1 MLGSKWN
8 VGSWSV
14 RFFFIWDVS
23 DIYFQRDSQ
32 HFGRVVIYFQRDSWH
47 FGRVVRSAVA
57 REHAGRFEKVCC
69 SEEALVRA

>member
-8 VGSWSV
+8 VVSWSV

-23 DIYFQRDSQ
+23 DIYFRRDSQ
-32 HFGRVVIYFQRDSWH
+32 H

-57 REHAGRFEKVCC
+57 HECTGRFEKVRH
-69 SEEALVRA
+69 SEEALVGA

>member
-14 RFFFIWDVS
+14 RFFFVGN
-23 DIYFQRDSQ
+23 IYLRGDS
-32 HFGRVVIYFQRDSWH
+32 RH

-57 REHAGRFEKVCC
+57 RESAGRFEKVRC
-69 SEEALVRA
+69 SEEALVGA

>member
-14 RFFFIWDVS
+14 RFFFVWDVS
-23 DIYFQRDSQ
+23 DIYFRRDS
-32 HFGRVVIYFQRDSWH
+32 RH

-57 REHAGRFEKVCC
+57 RERAGRFEKVRR